1 MRDIQP
7 IISQILERVEAHAIA
22 DAPAG
27 SYARWLWQ
35 NPDGNRRL
43 GLNEYGCADA
53 VNILYMTGHFPTDP
67 AIRAEYIH
75 TLQALQH
82 KDTGL
87 FVEETHHPFHTTAHC
102 IAALELFDARAAYPL
117 TAMQPYLDKTAL
129 YSLLDGLDW
138 AENPWTASHQGAG
151 IYAAL
156 VLQGE
161 AGPEWQ
167 NWYFDWLYE
176 EADPETGFWRK
187 GMAKP
192 VLNGDSFSGKR
203 KTPSIFPHLACSFHY
218 LFNHE
223 YAHRPLRYPKQAID
237 TCLSIRKDHLW
248 ETLGRSIS
256 FAEIDW
262 VYYLN
267 RSLRQCHHRYEES
280 KAALR
285 SFAEEYLNY
294 LESLDPET
302 DDGFNDLHT
311 LFGCTCALAE
321 LQAAL
326 PGELRSDIPL
336 KLVLDRR
343 PFI

>member
-1 MRDIQP
+1 MRSIQP
-7 IISQILERVEAHAIA
+7 IIDRIAERVSAHAIPG
-22 DAPAG
+22 APAG

-35 NPDGNRRL
+35 NPAGNRQL
-43 GLNEYGCADA
+43 GINEYGCADA
-53 VNILYMTGHFPTDP
+53 ANILYMIGRFPSDP
-67 AIRAEYIH
+67 AVRADYVR
-75 TLQALQH
+75 TLQSLQ
-82 KDTGL
+82 DPDSGL
-87 FVEETHHPFHTTAHC
+87 FTEETHHTFHTTAHC
-102 IAALELFDARAAYPL
+102 IAALELFDAKASYPL
-117 TAMQPYLDKTAL
+117 TAMHPYLEKEAL
-129 YSLLDGLDW
+129 EQLLDRLDW
-138 AENPWTASHQGAG
+138 AQNPWTASHQGAG

-161 AGPEWQ
+161 ASPEWQ
-167 NWYFDWLYE
+167 NWYFDWLYDQ
-176 EADPETGFWRK
+176 ADPETGFWRK
-187 GMAKP
+187 GMVKP
-192 VLNGDSFSGKR
+192 ICNGDSFSGVR

-223 YAHRPLRYPKQAID
+223 YAHRPLRYPERAVD
-237 TCLSIRKDHLW
+237 TCLSIRSNHMW
-248 ETLGRSIS
+248 ETLGHSIS

-267 RSLRQCHHRYEES
+267 RAMRQCHHRFSEGKE
-280 KAALR
+280 ALL
-285 SFAEEYLNY
+285 SFANEYLDY

-302 DDGFNDLHT
+302 HDGFNDLHT

-326 PGELRSDIPL
+326 PGELRSDVPL